1 MEKQKKIAL
10 INDLTGFGR
19 CSTAVMAPIVS
30 AMKIQAVAVPTAI
43 LSAHTQFPTY
53 YFDDYTDRMKDY
65 IQTYKDLKLDFD
77 AISTGFL
84 GSEQQ
89 VDIVLDF
96 IRHFK
101 TDRNFV
107 IVDPVM
113 GDYGKL
119 YRTYTKEMCDKMKEL
134 VHYADIITPNL
145 TELCTLL
152 DAPYPENGASIE
164 ELKEMCGKLA
174 ERGPKHIVVTGIHF
188 NQTQIA
194 NFIYNKGED
203 FQIVYSDTPGI
214 LKPSYK
220 LQESMMKFVTGALTD
235 ADVILY
241 VTDTVEQSE
250 RSAEIVDSIRRSG
263 IPTVVV
269 INKID
274 LSTPEA
280 LEALVDKWQAEIPGA
295 QVVPTSAK
303 ENFNIEGLFRT
314 ILSLLPE
321 GPAFYPKDTLTD
333 KTLRFFA
340 SEIIREKILKFYDK
354 EIPYCCEIEI
364 ESYKEEPTIDRISA
378 TIYVARDSQKG
389 ILIGHKGEK
398 LKRVGQT
405 AREDMEQFL
414 GKKVF
419 LQLFV
424 KVSDD
429 WRNNERQLRRFGYE
443 QE

>member
-1 MEKQKKIAL
+1 MSANKAKKMHRSGFVNIIGNPNVGKSTLMNALVGEKLSIITSKAQTTRHRIM
-10 INDLTGFGR
+10 G
-19 CSTAVMAPIVS
+19 IVS
-30 AMKIQAVAVPTAI
+30 
-43 LSAHTQFPTY
+43 
-53 YFDDYTDRMKDY
+53 
-65 IQTYKDLKLDFD
+65 
-77 AISTGFL
+77 
-84 GSEQQ
+84 
-89 VDIVLDF
+89 
-96 IRHFK
+96 
-101 TDRNFV
+101 
-107 IVDPVM
+107 
-113 GDYGKL
+113 
-119 YRTYTKEMCDKMKEL
+119 
-134 VHYADIITPNL
+134 
-145 TELCTLL
+145 
-152 DAPYPENGASIE
+152 
-164 ELKEMCGKLA
+164 
-174 ERGPKHIVVTGIHF
+174 
-188 NQTQIA
+188 
-194 NFIYNKGED
+194 GED

-280 LEALVDKWQAEIPGA
+280 LEALVDKWQAEI
-295 QVVPTSAK
+295 K

-364 ESYKEEPTIDRISA
+364 ESYKEEPTIDRIAA